1 MRWTAHWITNLHF
14 LWWRTVGRSQ
24 RPSHTC
30 GTIIIPWESPWRHAA
45 SIIRITRAASWKRPT
60 TTYKMSIVAVTMASQ
75 ERLYTHTSHIH
86 QHSSLFHFECGIFA
100 LSFRCLNWSAN
111 ADKSQK
117 NLSFECNNSLLCT
130 HFFGTSKLITSL
142 TFRICFAQLSPD
154 DNTMITRRPLLVYKL
169 FLPMNTVTYYKLG
182 NRNVSIKIL
191 FLFGC

>member
-1 MRWTAHWITNLHF
+1 VNGALDHQSSFSLVEDRRAFSEAVSYLRDDHHPLGVSLEACREHNPYH
-14 LWWRTVGRSQ
+14 
-24 RPSHTC
+24 
-30 GTIIIPWESPWRHAA
+30 ESRVL
-45 SIIRITRAASWKRPT
+45 KT
-60 TTYKMSIVAVTMASQ
+60 THHDLQNVDCSRVTMAPQ